1 MCDSYGRSVF
11 AVQGCFLPDSGQ
23 SQLEQEQF
31 TRAGCLM
38 MAGVGRWD
46 FHECNKPGQLREDCS
61 VYKKRIAEKGN
72 KPEGESVETTTVVQV
87 VMDETWKFEDDDY
100 VFVFGSE
107 VSADVQRRDTQ
118 LYRWCIYISMS
129 FSSRV

>member
-1 MCDSYGRSVF
+1 
-11 AVQGCFLPDSGQ
+11 
-23 SQLEQEQF
+23 
-31 TRAGCLM
+31 M

-46 FHECNKPGQLREDCS
+46 SHECNKPGQLREDCS

-87 VMDETWKFEDDDY
+87 VMDETWKYEDDDY

-118 LYRWCIYISMS
+118 LYRWCISISMS